1 MSKIKMNPCQYCD
14 PFPHTLEFVEVTT
27 LNFDNAIAVECL
39 SCGCRGMAAD
49 AKDGEEMATSLW
61 NDMRVAN
68 NCVQPT
74 PASGRVLPVEST
86 NSKGSVPAKSG

>member
-1 MSKIKMNPCQYCD
+1 MSKVKMNPCQYCE

-27 LNFDNAIAVECL
+27 LNFDNAIAIECL

-68 NCVQPT
+68 NCVNPT
-74 PASGRVLPVEST
+74 PSKQAQMPAVANQSESNLP
-86 NSKGSVPAKSG
+86 A